1 LLGLCLP
8 ARRARSEMLR
18 VGKKVSSFYRTQAD
32 QRGVGQL
39 GDVGGD
45 APGLVAGEEVRNPG
59 RFLRY
64 IKVTAKE
71 RCSQMLRP
79 ATGFAEP

>member
-1 LLGLCLP
+1 MWVCPMRLSHDRLSGLRL
-8 ARRARSEMLR
+8 AQHLR
-18 VGKKVSSFYRTQAD
+18 
-32 QRGVGQL
+32 QL
-39 GDVGGD
+39 GGVGGD

>member
-1 LLGLCLP
+1 MPLALADKCSGS
-8 ARRARSEMLR
+8 RRMKRDYRRSGR
-18 VGKKVSSFYRTQAD
+18 GRKRSSLTEQL
-32 QRGVGQL
+32 GQL

-45 APGLVAGEEVRNPG
+45 APGLVVGEEVRNPG

>member
-1 LLGLCLP
+1 MC
-8 ARRARSEMLR
+8 RRKHRYASLTAANREQLR
-18 VGKKVSSFYRTQAD
+18 
-32 QRGVGQL
+32 QL
-39 GDVGGD
+39 GHVGGD
-45 APGLVAGEEVRNPG
+45 APSLVAGEEVRNPG

>member
-1 LLGLCLP
+1 MTRRITGLDLGQMACWP
-8 ARRARSEMLR
+8 S
-18 VGKKVSSFYRTQAD
+18 
-32 QRGVGQL
+32 
-39 GDVGGD
+39 D
-45 APGLVAGEEVRNPG
+45 APSLVAGEEVRNPG

-71 RCSQMLRP
+71 RCSQRLRP